1 MQKLP
6 AKLTQFQFSFD
17 QESEKIHQLNNKN
30 VTENVLGAKKRLY
43 VGKN

>member
-6 AKLTQFQFSFD
+6 AMLTQFQFSFD
-17 QESEKIHQLNNKN
+17 QESKKIHQLKNEN
-30 VTENVLGAKKRLY
+30 VTENVLG